1 VGIDTYAVQHRTRL
15 ACEKANVVMFPA
27 VPFAENAEAMNN
39 PGAVAMRREV
49 LFDLVWNIL
58 DEIGRNGFRKIVIVS
73 GHGGNVNFVGYLLQ
87 DSLYRDRD
95 YLLYRCNVRPSAELQ
110 EKLLETEE
118 QAHAGE
124 QETSMA
130 LAAVPNL
137 VKMKNVP
144 NKAFPFRG
152 RLGHLKETT
161 AAVWWCADVPAHY
174 CGDAR
179 PATARK
185 GGAFIDDIVD
195 RMASCFISIRDD
207 EEAWKIYR
215 EYRGRKRR
223 GGVK

>member
-1 VGIDTYAVQHRTRL
+1 MEWMNLTAPDFVKAVKTSGGVCVLPLGSIEKHGDHLPVGIDTYAVQHRTRL

-110 EKLLETEE
+110 EKLLESEE

-130 LAAVPNL
+130 LTVVPNL
-137 VKMKNVP
+137 RL
-144 NKAFPFRG
+144 AGG
-152 RLGHLKETT
+152 R
-161 AAVWWCADVPAHY
+161 
-174 CGDAR
+174 R
-179 PATARK
+179 
-185 GGAFIDDIVD
+185 F
-195 RMASCFISIRDD
+195 AST
-207 EEAWKIYR
+207 
-215 EYRGRKRR
+215 
-223 GGVK
+223 